1 MFGYSRQ
8 VYYRAI
14 KAEEAKKQ
22 RAQKVVSLVQEKRMS
37 MPRLGTRKL
46 YHLLQPELQALG
58 VGRDK
63 LFHIL
68 KANHMLI
75 QPKKSYHI
83 TTNSHHRF
91 RKHKN
96 VIADLP
102 ITRPEQLWVAD
113 ITYVGTR
120 ENPMYLALVTDAYS
134 KKIVGYNVSN
144 SLSVDGALSALKQAI
159 KNRKYPSQP
168 LIHHSDRGLQY
179 CSTDY
184 QKQLAKAKITCSMTE
199 SYDPYANAIAERING
214 ILKQEFIEV
223 VKADKLDIM
232 KPLVEDSVSIYN
244 KQRPHLSC
252 QMNTPEQM
260 HKQDQVKIKSY
271 KKQNLGEA
279 SFTKV

>member
-1 MFGYSRQ
+1 LFGYSRQ

-14 KAEEAKKQ
+14 KAEKAKQQ
-22 RAQKVVSLVQEKRMS
+22 RAQKVVELVIEKRIA
-37 MPRLGTRKL
+37 MPRIGTRKL

-63 LFHIL
+63 MFHIL

-96 VIADLP
+96 LISYLS
-102 ITRPEQLWVAD
+102 IIRPEQLWVAD

-134 KKIVGYNVSN
+134 KKIMGYNVSN
-144 SLSVDGALSALKQAI
+144 SLSTDGALSALKQAI
-159 KNRKYPSQP
+159 KNRKYPDKP
-168 LIHHSDRGLQY
+168 LIHHSDRGFQY
-179 CSTDY
+179 CSSLY
-184 QKQLAKAKITCSMTE
+184 QNQLEKAGITCSMTE

-223 VKADKLDIM
+223 VKADKLEIM
-232 KPLVEDSVSIYN
+232 KLLVQDSVSIYN
-244 KQRPHLSC
+244 QQRPHLSC
-252 QMNTPEQM
+252 LMHTPEQM
-260 HKQDQVKIKSY
+260 HQQSSIKIKTY

>member
-8 VYYRAI
+8 VYYRAV
-14 KAEEAKKQ
+14 KAEKARQQ
-22 RAQKVVSLVQEKRMS
+22 RAQKVVQLVQEKRMI

-46 YHLLQPELQALG
+46 YHLLQPELNTLG

-63 LFHIL
+63 LFQIL

-75 QPKKSYHI
+75 HPRKTYHI

-96 VIADLP
+96 LIVNLSIV
-102 ITRPEQLWVAD
+102 RPEQLWVAD

-134 KKIVGYNVSN
+134 KKIMGYNVSG
-144 SLSVDGALSALKQAI
+144 SLSVTGALSALKQAL
-159 KNRKYPSQP
+159 KNRRYPDKQM
-168 LIHHSDRGLQY
+168 IHHSDRGLQY
-179 CSTDY
+179 CSNPY
-184 QKQLAKAKITCSMTE
+184 QSCLSKAGVVCSMTE

-223 VKADKLDIM
+223 VQADKLEIM
-232 KPLVEDSVSIYN
+232 KTLVKESVKVYN
-244 KQRPHLSC
+244 TERPHLSC
-252 QMNTPEQM
+252 SMNTPDLM
-260 HKQDQVKIKSY
+260 HKQNRITLKSY
-271 KKQNLGEA
+271 KKENL
-279 SFTKV
+279 SKNVFTEV

>member
-1 MFGYSRQ
+1 LFGYSRQ

-14 KAEEAKKQ
+14 KVEKAKQQ
-22 RAQKVVSLVQEKRMS
+22 RAQKVVELVIEKRIA
-37 MPRLGTRKL
+37 MPRIGTRKL

-63 LFHIL
+63 MFHIL

-96 VIADLP
+96 LISYLS
-102 ITRPEQLWVAD
+102 IIRPEQLWVAD

-134 KKIVGYNVSN
+134 KKIMGYNVSN
-144 SLSVDGALSALKQAI
+144 SLSTDGALSALKQAI
-159 KNRKYPSQP
+159 KNRKYPDKP
-168 LIHHSDRGLQY
+168 LIHHSDRGFQY
-179 CSTDY
+179 CSSLY
-184 QKQLAKAKITCSMTE
+184 QNQLEKAGITCSMTE

-223 VKADKLDIM
+223 VKADKLEIM
-232 KPLVEDSVSIYN
+232 KLLVQDSVSIYN
-244 KQRPHLSC
+244 QQRPHLSC
-252 QMNTPEQM
+252 LMHTPEQM
-260 HKQDQVKIKSY
+260 HQQSSIKIKTY